1 MGSLDIYFLLLNMA
15 DTTTYISI
23 NTKSRQAKKL
33 LELLET
39 LPFAKV
45 IQQPNATTKKAMTD
59 AKKGKTKK
67 HTSSKALFE
76 ALTK

>member
-1 MGSLDIYFLLLNMA
+1 MQDSM
-15 DTTTYISI
+15 TYISI
-23 NTKSRQAKKL
+23 DTKTKQAKKM

-45 IQQPNATTKKAMTD
+45 IKQPNALTKKAMAD

-67 HTSSKALFE
+67 HTGSKALFD
-76 ALTK
+76 ALNK